1 MDLNN
6 EIDAVVARLSAGEDP
21 RPILVAFAEA
31 VRGAGRVVVK
41 QDVFKCL
48 QCRTPDAVCFKCK
61 AVSMVGEQGVLAIP
75 MLASKLGPMISG
87 WAAER
92 KAKKEAEAQAQAQ
105 QEAAARHATQQ
116 AQRNQARRAPPPPG
130 GPQRF

>member
-41 QDVFKCL
+41 QDVYRCLGCKCADML
-48 QCRTPDAVCFKCK
+48 CFKCK
-61 AVSMVGEQGVLAIP
+61 AVSMVGEKGVLAAP
-75 MLASKLGPMISG
+75 MLAAKLGPMVMG
-87 WAAER
+87 WYAER
-92 KAKKEAEAQAQAQ
+92 KMKKGAE
-105 QEAAARHATQQ
+105 EAARAAAQQ
-116 AQRNQARRAPPPPG
+116 AQDQAHSQQYHPPPPPG